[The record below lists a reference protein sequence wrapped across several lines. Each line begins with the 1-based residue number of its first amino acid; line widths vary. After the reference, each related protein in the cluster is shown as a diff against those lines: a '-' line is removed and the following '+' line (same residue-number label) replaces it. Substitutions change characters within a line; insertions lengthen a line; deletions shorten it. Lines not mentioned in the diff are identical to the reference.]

1 MEKLSPQPVVIEG
14 KPMPINSLLIAVDFD
29 GTCVAHAYPA
39 IGRDIGAV
47 PVLKKIVASGHTLV
61 LFTMRSN
68 RQYNDLTEA
77 INWFSANGI
86 KLYCVNKA
94 PNQDEWTDS
103 PKAFAH
109 LYIDDV
115 ALGCPLKTDFRIS
128 PRPFVDW
135 EKVEQI
141 LTEIGVIHA

>member
-1 MEKLSPQPVVIEG
+1 MEKLNPQPVIVEG
-14 KPMPINSLLIAVDFD
+14 KEVVYNGLLIAVDFD
-29 GTCVAHAYPA
+29 GTCVTHDYPKV
-39 IGRDIGAV
+39 GKDIGVA
-47 PVLKKIVASGHTLV
+47 PVLRKIVASGKTLV
-61 LFTMRSN
+61 LFTMHSN

-128 PRPFVDW
+128 PHPFVDW